1 MSGTPDPDGFGMIH
15 ADDALAALGRE
26 LFQQNQCEEPY
37 PSGGPMR
44 AAAGSTT
51 QYHPYLQMDS
61 RNVSSDQQAVSIPVQ
76 TTKLEPQME
85 HQRLPTHITAA
96 DTAATPMSL
105 MHALMPPMHMAVQP
119 CHLGIPQSATPQSV
133 MPPPPGQP
141 PQGLWMPM
149 NNFQM
154 LCSLAGSRRDGDA
167 MLQQPVISQP
177 AAPPMIRSSLQLQH
191 LQHNQLHQQHLQPP
205 VLQQQLQ
212 QTRMKASQPESTN
225 EFVAPTGNST
235 STVGMPAPFLRS
247 FEDTERFLDEAS
259 AEVLGPSVHNAYK
272 CGYCG
277 EVKLTASVGATAD
290 RRVRIRCKCGGK
302 KVDGQPRMH
311 AMWHPVPVPD
321 PHLVPS
327 LVPVPGA
334 KSGMSPSQ

>member
-15 ADDALAALGRE
+15 VDLSADALAALGLE

-37 PSGGPMR
+37 PSGGPIR
-44 AAAGSTT
+44 GAAGSPT

-76 TTKLEPQME
+76 TTTKLELKME
-85 HQRLPTHITAA
+85 QQQSLPTHITAA

-105 MHALMPPMHMAVQP
+105 MHTLTQPMHMGVQP

-133 MPPPPGQP
+133 MPPPPAQP
-141 PQGLWMPM
+141 PQGLWLPM
-149 NNFQM
+149 DNFQM

-167 MLQQPVISQP
+167 TLQQPVISQP
-177 AAPPMIRSSLQLQH
+177 AAPSMNRSSLLHDQLH
-191 LQHNQLHQQHLQPP
+191 RSHQQHLQQQ

-225 EFVAPTGNST
+225 QFVAPTGDST
-235 STVGMPAPFLRS
+235 STMVMPAPFCRS

-259 AEVLGPSVHNAYK
+259 AEVLGPSVHNAYE

-277 EVKLTASVGATAD
+277 EIKLTASVGTIGTCAE
-290 RRVRIRCKCGGK
+290 
-302 KVDGQPRMH
+302 
-311 AMWHPVPVPD
+311 
-321 PHLVPS
+321 
-327 LVPVPGA
+327 
-334 KSGMSPSQ
+334 